1 MASDLHSKASGA
13 LDSITSPIKNGLS
26 NMEKNHQE
34 IDEVIEKDN
43 EKFDKIYNE
52 AINAYSKI
60 EPKNGNITI
69 DEFNSFY
76 TKDRELII
84 ALKNMT
90 NQLKAQKTDP
100 IEKAKIEAAIAR
112 FDGKAIK
119 STTKLVSLVGS
130 VRKNLKKQ
138 QQQLFQEID
147 DASAKGDLTDQ
158 QKQQFQQR
166 ATDLA
171 QMIRDHKNNMQT
183 RMTPTLKLLQVAFK
197 MDLDLFDKMANET
210 EKGAKERLQ

>member
-1 MASDLHSKASGA
+1 
-13 LDSITSPIKNGLS
+13 
-26 NMEKNHQE
+26 MEKNHQE

-210 EKGAKERLQ
+210 EQGAKERLQ

>member
-1 MASDLHSKASGA
+1 
-13 LDSITSPIKNGLS
+13 
-26 NMEKNHQE
+26 MEKNHQE

-90 NQLKAQKTDP
+90 NQLKTQKTDP
-100 IEKAKIEAAIAR
+100 IEKAKIEAVIAR

-119 STTKLVSLVGS
+119 STIKLVSLVGS

-197 MDLDLFDKMANET
+197 MDLDLFDKIANET
-210 EKGAKERLQ
+210 EQGAKERLQ